1 MKYLENL
8 IRDAEIALKTT
19 PASEEVITDLCSI
32 NSLNITTG
40 VYIIEEIN
48 GDKIN
53 TYNKFI
59 AFKQKQ
65 LVAMPKLNLPSDV
78 LYVGSSRKNLKNR
91 LLQHAGLG
99 YRKTYALHL
108 KEWFTGQLKIT
119 VKDYNVSNPVLQLI
133 EDATAFDLSPA
144 FGKIGG
150 NNLC

>member
-8 IRDAEIALKTT
+8 IRDAEIALKTKPT
-19 PASEEVITDLCSI
+19 SEEVITNLCSI
-32 NSLNITTG
+32 NSLNITAGIYT
-40 VYIIEEIN
+40 IEEVN
-48 GDKIN
+48 GNKIN

-108 KEWFTGQLKIT
+108 KEWFSGELKIT
-119 VKDYNVSNPVLQLI
+119 VKNYNVSDSVLQLI
-133 EDATAFDLSPA
+133 EDAIAFELLPA
-144 FGKIGG
+144 FGKRGSS
-150 NNLC
+150 